1 MDGFQG
7 RRIALLEARMS
18 GELAEMISRRGGEP
32 LSAPAVREAP
42 RDCSDQVEAL
52 IGALAEGAVQVV
64 VFMTG
69 VGATALFKEAD
80 RLGRL
85 PELLDSLRAVTTVC
99 RGPKPVGVLT
109 RNGVPVRATAR
120 SPYTTT
126 ELLDTLTGLDLP
138 GKGVAVLHYGERE
151 PRLID
156 AIVAMGGRPL
166 ELWLYQWLLPEDIAP
181 LRHAID
187 EIITGRVDA
196 LVVTSQVQA
205 RHLFQVAAEM
215 GKDATLAGALTGRVT
230 VAAVG
235 PTCAAALRDLGVTPH
250 VVPESPKMGPMINDL
265 AAYLADSGNP
275 RLS

>member
-7 RRIALLEARMS
+7 CRIALLEARMS

-42 RDCSDQVEAL
+42 RDSSDQVEAL
-52 IGALAEGAVQVV
+52 IRALAEGAVQVV

-85 PELLDSLRAVTTVC
+85 PELLDPLRAATTVC
-99 RGPKPVGVLT
+99 RGPKPAGVLT
-109 RNGVPVRATAR
+109 RNGVPVKAAAR

-126 ELLDTLTGLDLP
+126 ELLDTLAGLDLA

-151 PRLID
+151 PRLVD
-156 AIVAMGGRPL
+156 AIVALGGRPL
-166 ELWLYQWLLPEDIAP
+166 ELWLYQWLLPEDVSP
-181 LRHAID
+181 LKHVIG
-187 EIITGRVDA
+187 EIIAGRVDA

-205 RHLFQVAAEM
+205 RHLFQVAVEM
-215 GKDATLAGALTGRVT
+215 GQDTALARALTSRVT

-235 PTCAAALRDLGVTPH
+235 PTCAAVLRDLGVTPH
-250 VVPESPKMGPMINDL
+250 VVPENPKMGPMINDL
-265 AAYLADSGNP
+265 AAYLS
-275 RLS
+275 RVE